1 MVRMPRGAKTAKTC
15 SLDTMKTDKPTSLFK
30 LKHIKAWWPFSVN
43 TDLEEIELAGKVE
56 AELELLSQEEAEKA
70 PAGLAREEP
79 QPLEK
84 PKYVYNHWFYIVLS
98 FF

>member
-1 MVRMPRGAKTAKTC
+1 MARGAKAAKTC
-15 SLDTMKTDKPTSLFK
+15 SLDTMKTDKPASLFK

-43 TDLEEIELAGKVE
+43 TDLEEIELAGKCE
-56 AELELLSQEEAEKA
+56 AELELLTQEEAEKA

-84 PKYVYNHWFYIVLS
+84 PK
-98 FF
+98 